1 MPLLRFFLGMAEWV
15 VYEALGGLSP
25 APADAMDDGG
35 GDPFA

>member
-1 MPLLRFFLGMAEWV
+1 MPLLRFVLGLAEWV

-25 APADAMDDGG
+25 ACAEAIDDGG